1 MLTEIIF
8 SVSIAA
14 ILTLV
19 GTRWIN
25 FLYAMPNAPL
35 SFPNEIESRAKF
47 RTPCLFV
54 LLTICIFNLWTIP
67 APKIFYVAAAIF
79 ILSLIIFTDFEQYV
93 IFDKMLLPFAIIG
106 GVEIFHLNLP
116 IFERLMAAIIGG
128 VEIFHLNLPIFE
140 RLMAAIIGGGIFLLL
155 SIISRGGIGGGD
167 IKLVAV
173 LGIWLG
179 AEKLLNVI
187 IIAAIAGGIVAGIMI
202 LTKQKDRKSYFAYG
216 PYFAL
221 AAIFIL
227 LFS

>member
-1 MLTEIIF
+1 M
-8 SVSIAA
+8 SIAVA
-14 ILTLV
+14 LTLI
-19 GTRWIN
+19 GSRWIN

-54 LLTICIFNLWTIP
+54 LLTICIYQLWTIP

-116 IFERLMAAIIGG
+116 IFERLI
-128 VEIFHLNLPIFE
+128 
-140 RLMAAIIGGGIFLLL
+140 AAIIGGGIFLMLAIL
-155 SIISRGGIGGGD
+155 SRGGIGGGD

-179 AEKLLNVI
+179 IEKLLNVI
-187 IIAAIAGGIVAGIMI
+187 IIAAIAGGIVAVILI

-227 LFS
+227 LFG